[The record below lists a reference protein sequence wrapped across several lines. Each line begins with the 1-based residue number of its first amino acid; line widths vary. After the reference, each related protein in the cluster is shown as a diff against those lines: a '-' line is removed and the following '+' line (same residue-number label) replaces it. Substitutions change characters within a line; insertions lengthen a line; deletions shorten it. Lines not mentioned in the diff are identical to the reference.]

1 MAVTNFSSLRAG
13 RAASIEKLN
22 AELKKENT
30 RQGADERFWKL
41 SVDQKTKIGYA
52 KLRFLPAPKGED
64 VPWQRIFSHAFKL
77 NGGWFI
83 ENCPTTLGQRPCP
96 VCKDNSKLW
105 NSGIDADKDVARERK
120 RKLQFISNI
129 LVIDD
134 PAHKENNGKIFL
146 FKYGKKIHDKIQEL
160 INPQFPDAV
169 STDPFDMWG
178 PGAEGSGG
186 ADFKLKAAQVKG
198 YQNYDNSEF
207 TEPKELFP
215 GDDKAKEAIWDKE
228 YSLTAFVA
236 EDQFKNYEDIE
247 KRFLKVITGND
258 DGPKTAA
265 DAIKRDAPTPA
276 DAAKL
281 SAAVDADVD
290 AREEKKTRKPR
301 TKKDATPAQQE
312 AALNAGD
319 FADAAGVADAPED
332 EDAIKSFFGEML
344 EE

>member
-1 MAVTNFSSLRAG
+1 MAASNFSSLRAG
-13 RAASIEKLN
+13 RAASIAKLN
-22 AELKKENT
+22 EELKKENT
-30 RQGADERFWKL
+30 KQGADERFWKL
-41 SVDQKTKIGYA
+41 GVDQKTKVGYA

-120 RKLQFISNI
+120 RKLQFISNV
-129 LVIDD
+129 LVVED
-134 PAHKENNGKIFL
+134 PAHKENEGKIFL

-160 INPQFPDAV
+160 INPQFPDQV
-169 STDPFDMWG
+169 PTDPFDLW
-178 PGAEGSGG
+178 GG
-186 ADFKLKAAQVKG
+186 ADFKLKAQQVAG
-198 YQNYDNSEF
+198 YQNYDKSEF
-207 TEPKELFP
+207 AEPKELFP
-215 GDDKAKEAIWDKE
+215 GDDKAKEAIWEKE

-236 EDQFKNYEDIE
+236 EDQFKNYDDID
-247 KRFLKVITGND
+247 KRFQKVITGND

-276 DAAKL
+276 DAEKL
-281 SAAVDADVD
+281 SASLDADVD
-290 AREEKKTRKPR
+290 AREEKKARKPR
-301 TKKDATPAQQE
+301 TKKDATPVQQE
-312 AALNAGD
+312 AAAEVEV
-319 FADAAGVADAPED
+319 ADAAGAVDVPED

-344 EE
+344 NDE